1 MRITDCDRAHLVVSE
16 SRAEN
21 ARQAVAPGQLVEQAM
36 RLMEKAE
43 ELVEQA
49 VIAERQRSTSWDQI
63 GQALGGLSKSAAHKR
78 YGVIV
83 SSWLDD
89 SDGTSTEDEDSGEEL
104 LGDFALFDMAYTLV
118 ERTWAEA
125 DEIVHDQD
133 LLNDLRR
140 ATLAASG
147 QPGHPEEDL
156 MDLDSGQPHR
166 GVVWASAGSGKSQ
179 AMANLLRHLTS
190 EESSAYTWMTV
201 TREQHMALEG
211 RVRALE
217 QRLAER
223 DSTV

>member
-16 SRAEN
+16 ARAEN

-49 VIAERQRSTSWDQI
+49 VVAERQRNTSWDQI

-78 YGVIV
+78 YGVV
-83 SSWLDD
+83 VNNWLHH
-89 SDGTSTEDEDSGEEL
+89 SDGTSTEDEDTGEEL
-104 LGDFALFDMAYTLV
+104 LGEFASFDMAYTLV

-156 MDLDSGQPHR
+156 MAVDSGQPR
-166 GVVWASAGSGKSQ
+166 RSIVWASTGSGKTQ
-179 AMANLLRHLTS
+179 AMATLLRHLTS
-190 EESSAYTWMTV
+190 EETSPYARMAV
-201 TREQHMALEG
+201 TREEHTALEA

-223 DSTV
+223 GNAF